1 MKTDVA
7 TDAFPPPISW
17 RARLLDLGGGG
28 LRLGIVLATFAVSL
42 ILVLGILAALGVA
55 PGRGLSV
62 FVMGAVGSQRA
73 FADTLVFMAPRL
85 LVALGAIVALRCGQF
100 NLGGEGQ
107 LQVGAIGAILPA
119 TMLPPSLGWL
129 LLPLS
134 CLCAAAFGALWALI
148 PAVLKLWRG
157 ADEIIVTLM
166 LNFIGIYLVKYLVQG
181 LLQPRGSEFNMSAK
195 VADGAILPV
204 LVPGTRLHAG
214 VILALLAAA
223 VVWFLLYHTAYG
235 IRLRATGLSP
245 RAAQVQRLP
254 VARLL
259 VSSMAISGAI
269 GGLAGA
275 TEVLG
280 VQYRLIDGFSTNI
293 GFDGLA
299 IAYLGSLE
307 PLATVLVALYFG
319 AISSGTLALQSV
331 LSIPGALS
339 DIMTGLPIVILAC
352 VHGVLLLKGR
362 PLWKSTR

>member
-1 MKTDVA
+1 MKTETA
-7 TDAFPPPISW
+7 TASLRTVLPW
-17 RARLLDLGGGG
+17 RTRLVGLGGGG
-28 LRLGIVLATFAVSL
+28 LKLGIVLATFALSL
-42 ILVLGILAALGVA
+42 MIVLIILAMLGVA
-55 PGRGLSV
+55 PARGLSV
-62 FVMGAVGSQRA
+62 FLMGAAGSQRA
-73 FADTLVFMAPRL
+73 MADTLVFMAPRL
-85 LVALGAIVALRCGQF
+85 FVALGAIVALRCGQF

-107 LQVGAIGAILPA
+107 LQVGAIGAVLPA
-119 TMLPPSLGWL
+119 TMLPASLGWL

-166 LNFIGIYLVKYLVQG
+166 LNFVGIYLVKYLVQG
-181 LLQPRGSEFNMSAK
+181 PLQPAGSEFNMSAK
-195 VADGAILPV
+195 IADGAILPV

-214 VILALLAAA
+214 VVLALLAA
-223 VVWFLLYHTAYG
+223 VGVWFLLYHTTYG

-275 TEVLG
+275 AEVLG
-280 VQYRLIDGFSTNI
+280 VQYRLIDGFSANI

-299 IAYLGSLE
+299 IAFLGSLE

-352 VHGVLLLKGR
+352 VHGVLLLNGR